1 MIPSGAGVPMGGRL
15 EGQTQTR
22 GMFTWL
28 RDVRSELRKCAWP
41 TRQEATKLT
50 SVVIAIS
57 VAVGMFLGG
66 ADALFGTLIRWFLK

>member
-1 MIPSGAGVPMGGRL
+1 MGGRL
-15 EGQTQTR
+15 EGQTR